1 MSIFKGVATALITP
15 MKDDK
20 VDFDS
25 LEKLI
30 KFQLNNNVDALV
42 VNGTTGEPTT
52 LSRDE
57 RVAVA
62 KTAIEIVDK
71 KVPVILGAGS
81 NNTHTSISYSV
92 QNEDLGADG
101 LLIVTPYYN
110 KCTQKGLIEHYKTI
124 SDNVNIPI
132 IMYNVPGRTGV
143 NINPET
149 ALNIAKTSKNVV
161 AIKEASGNISQITE
175 VARLTK
181 GLLDL
186 YSGDDGI
193 VLPILSLGGIGVISV
208 VSNVMPKLMHDL
220 VESFLTGDTAKSRD
234 LQFKVNPF
242 VHAAFCEV
250 NPIPIK
256 CAASLMHL
264 CKNELRLPLTPCSKE
279 DLVKEEMIKLGLI
292 KWGNN
297 ETID

>member
-15 MKDDK
+15 IKDDR

-25 LEKLI
+25 LEKLV
-30 KFQLNNNVDALV
+30 KFQLNNGVDALV

-52 LSRDE
+52 LSRAE
-57 RVAVA
+57 RVSVS
-62 KTAIEIVDK
+62 KTVIELVNK

-81 NNTHTSISYSV
+81 NNTHTTISYATE
-92 QNEDLGADG
+92 NESLGADA
-101 LLIVTPYYN
+101 LLTVTPYYN
-110 KCTQKGLIEHYKTI
+110 KCTQKGLVEHYKAV
-124 SDNVNIPI
+124 SNSVKIPI
-132 IMYNVPGRTGV
+132 IIYNVPGRTGV
-143 NINPET
+143 NINPDT
-149 ALNIAKTSKNVV
+149 ALEIAQNCKNVIAV
-161 AIKEASGNISQITE
+161 KEASGNISQISE

-208 VSNVMPKLMHDL
+208 VSNVIPQLMHDI
-220 VESFLTGDTAKSRD
+220 VANFLAGDILKSRE

-242 VHAAFCEV
+242 VAAAFCEV

-256 CAASLMHL
+256 CAASLMNL

-279 DLVKEEMIKLGLI
+279 QFVREEMIKLGLI
-292 KWGNN
+292 K
-297 ETID
+297 